1 MVDGV
6 VVGVVVLVVVVGA
19 GAVAVVGA
27 VSVTGTALNTGVS
40 GAVAVDVVVVD
51 VVGVGSESWVAKT
64 DSGCESATGA
74 TSASELPQAAR
85 VSAEKVRAAKKR
97 AFVPLKLKA
106 FVLSIPKW
114 SVQSPDF
121 DMGMTP

>member
-19 GAVAVVGA
+19 GAVVVVGA
-27 VSVTGTALNTGVS
+27 VSVTGTAVTTGVS
-40 GAVAVDVVVVD
+40 VAVDVVVVD

-64 DSGCESATGA
+64 ISGCESATGA